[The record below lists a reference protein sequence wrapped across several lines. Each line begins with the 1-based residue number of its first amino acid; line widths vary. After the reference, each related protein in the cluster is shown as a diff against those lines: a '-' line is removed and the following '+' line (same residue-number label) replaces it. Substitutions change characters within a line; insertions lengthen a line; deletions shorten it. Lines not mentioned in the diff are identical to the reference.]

1 MKLLLPFLAA
11 VACLCAQTPF
21 KATSDIDAAIEKA
34 VANNEAPGAVALV
47 WHQGKVLHFKA
58 YGNRVQ
64 VPAPERM
71 TTDTIFDAASLTK
84 VIATTSSVMK
94 LFEQGKI
101 RLADKVTV
109 YLPGF
114 QGGKSDITVRQLLTH
129 FSGLR
134 PDLDLAPAWSG
145 YDLGIRKALVDR
157 PVAAP
162 GERFIYSDINF
173 ILLGEI
179 VHRVSGKPLDQFAK
193 ENIFE
198 PLGMKDTTYRPPAE
212 WAKRIAP
219 TEHYKGMTGPLRGVV
234 HDETTRFMGGLAGHA
249 GLFTTAEDLARFAEM
264 ILNGGEFRGKRILS
278 PLTIR
283 KFTEPQTP
291 PEQTILRGL
300 GWDID
305 SPFAANR
312 GELFPLGSFGHTGFT
327 GTSIWMDPVSK
338 TAVIL
343 LTNSVH
349 PQRRPPVTSLRA
361 RVATMVAAGLGIDLP
376 GVALTGYNETANGAR
391 RNINRAGAVRAGI
404 DVLVTTGFAQLRG
417 KRVGLITNH
426 TGLTADGKRNIDVMR
441 AGGVN
446 LVALF
451 SPEHGISGTEDHE
464 DVTDAKDPASGV
476 PVYSLYKGKQRTPN
490 PEMLQKVDVIVF
502 DIQDI
507 GARFYTYVCTLKN
520 TMEAAAKL
528 GMPIVVLDRP
538 NPINGVRV
546 EGPIIEPAVQS
557 FVGCIAVPTRHGM
570 TIGELARM
578 INVEDKINAKLDVVA
593 MKGWQRGD
601 WFDSTGLIWVDPSP
615 NMRSLN
621 AATLFPGVANLEY
634 STNYSVGRGTDT
646 PFEQVGADWING
658 PDLATKLNA
667 RSLPG
672 VRVYPTFFTPK
683 DSYFKG
689 IRIPGVRFVITD
701 RERFQP
707 VRFGFELAVMLEKL
721 YPGKIPF
728 EKNEKLIGSRAVIKQ
743 FRAVTDPRAIE
754 TSLEPELEAFKL
766 VREKYLIYR

>member
-1 MKLLLPFLAA
+1 MKLLLALLA
-11 VACLCAQTPF
+11 VARLSAQGPF
-21 KATSDIDAAIEKA
+21 KATPDIDAAIEKA

-64 VPAPERM
+64 VPTPEKM

-114 QGGKSDITVRQLLTH
+114 QGGTSDITVRQLLTH

-212 WAKRIAP
+212 WANRIAP
-219 TEHYKGMTGPLRGVV
+219 TEHYKGMSGPLRGVV

-291 PEQTILRGL
+291 PGQTILRGL
-300 GWDID
+300 GWDMD

-327 GTSIWMDPVSK
+327 GTSIWMDPLSK

-343 LTNSVH
+343 MTNSVH

-376 GVALTGYNETANGAR
+376 GVALTGYNETSNGAR
-391 RNINRAGAVRAGI
+391 RNVNRAGAVRNGI
-404 DVLVTTGFAQLRG
+404 DVLVTTGFTQLRG

-426 TGLTADGKRNIDVMR
+426 TGLTADGKRNIDVMM

-464 DVTDAKDPASGV
+464 DVTDAKDAASGV

-490 PEMLQKVDVIVF
+490 PEMLRKVDVIVF
-502 DIQDI
+502 DIQDA

-528 GMPIVVLDRP
+528 GIPIVVLDRP
-538 NPINGVRV
+538 NPITGVRV

-570 TIGELARM
+570 TIAELARM
-578 INVEDKINAKLDVVA
+578 INVEEKINAKLDVVA

-615 NMRSLN
+615 NMRSLS
-621 AATLFPGVANLEY
+621 AALLFPGIANLEY

-658 PDLATKLNA
+658 PDLAAKLNSRA
-667 RSLPG
+667 LPG
-672 VRVYPTFFTPK
+672 VRVYPTLFTPK

-689 IRIPGVRFVITD
+689 VRIQGVRFVITD

-743 FRAVTDPRAIE
+743 FRALTDPRAIE

-766 VREKYLIYR
+766 VREKYLLYR